1 MTGTGSSEMK
11 RLRLSG
17 SATEETCS
25 AETTV
30 PWITRMSRPASSA
43 TSTWSVTRW
52 GVSDPAATTPWPLIS
67 AMRWAISSG
76 LTGSR

>member
-1 MTGTGSSEMK
+1 MWYDAQPPTMTGTGSSEMK

-43 TSTWSVTRW
+43 T
-52 GVSDPAATTPWPLIS
+52 
-67 AMRWAISSG
+67 
-76 LTGSR
+76 LT